1 MRPRPGTESLLD
13 SRFPRNP
20 SMPRPMTPTDAT
32 LCHALEAGFEGL
44 RAGDR
49 ATRERIV
56 ELMAGRMR
64 SMAHRML
71 RSFEAV
77 RRWDD
82 TDDVVQN
89 ASLRFLRA
97 LDETVPE
104 SPKHLV
110 NLAALQ
116 IRRELVDLVRKHRGP
131 ESYAS
136 NHDSNSAI
144 VDGEVVMRVAFAA
157 DPHST
162 DPDID
167 RWTAFHELAER
178 LPPEE
183 RAVFELAWYLGADQT
198 EVATHLGCSVRTVKR
213 RWDGV
218 KQRIRDA
225 CGDTPPPID

>member
-1 MRPRPGTESLLD
+1 MTPRPGDESLIE
-13 SRFPRNP
+13 SGFPRNP
-20 SMPRPMTPTDAT
+20 SMPRPEPATDAT
-32 LCHALEAGFEGL
+32 LCHALEASFEAL

-71 RSFEAV
+71 RSFKAV

-144 VDGEVVMRVAFAA
+144 VDGEVVMRVALAA
-157 DPHST
+157 DPYT
-162 DPDID
+162 ADPEID
-167 RWTAFHELAER
+167 RWTAFHDLAER
-178 LPPEE
+178 LPAEE
-183 RAVFELAWYLGADQT
+183 REVFELAWYVGADQA
-198 EVATHLGCSVRTVKR
+198 EVAAHLGCSVRTVKR
-213 RWDGV
+213 RWDAV
-218 KQRIRDA
+218 KRRIRDA

>member
-1 MRPRPGTESLLD
+1 
-13 SRFPRNP
+13 
-20 SMPRPMTPTDAT
+20 MPRSTPATDAT
-32 LCHALEAGFEGL
+32 LCRALEAGFDAL
-44 RAGDR
+44 RGGDP
-49 ATRERIV
+49 AARERIV
-56 ELMAGRMR
+56 ELMTERMR

-71 RSFEAV
+71 RSYKAV

-157 DPHST
+157 DPHAA
-162 DPDID
+162 DAELD
-167 RWTAFHELAER
+167 RWTALHDLAER
-178 LPPEE
+178 LPADE
-183 RAVFELAWYLGADQT
+183 REVFELAWYLGADQA
-198 EVATHLGCSVRTVKR
+198 EVAAHLGCSVRTVKR
-213 RWDGV
+213 RWDEV

-225 CGDTPPPID
+225 CGDAPPTID

>member
-1 MRPRPGTESLLD
+1 MNRPK
-13 SRFPRNP
+13 P
-20 SMPRPMTPTDAT
+20 SHDAT
-32 LCHALEAGFEGL
+32 LCRALEAGFEAL
-44 RAGDR
+44 RTGDP
-49 ATRERIV
+49 AAREGIV
-56 ELMAGRMR
+56 ELMAARMR
-64 SMAHRML
+64 TMAHRML
-71 RSFEAV
+71 RSFKAV

-144 VDGEVVMRVAFAA
+144 VDGEVVMRVAFAV
-157 DPHST
+157 DPRAA

-167 RWTAFHELAER
+167 RWTAFHDLAER
-178 LPPEE
+178 LPAGE
-183 RAVFELAWYLGADQT
+183 REVFELAWYLGADQA
-198 EVATHLGCSVRTVKR
+198 EVAAHLGCSVRTVKR
-213 RWDGV
+213 RWDDV
-218 KQRIRDA
+218 KRRIRDA
-225 CGDTPPPID
+225 CGDAPPTID

>member
-1 MRPRPGTESLLD
+1 
-13 SRFPRNP
+13 
-20 SMPRPMTPTDAT
+20 MPRSTPPTDAT
-32 LCHALEAGFEGL
+32 LCHALEAVFEPL
-44 RAGDR
+44 RSGDP
-49 ATRERIV
+49 AARERIV
-56 ELMAGRMR
+56 ELMTGRMR

-71 RSFEAV
+71 QSFKAV

-157 DPHST
+157 DPHAA

-167 RWTAFHELAER
+167 RWTAFHDLAER
-178 LPPEE
+178 LPTGE
-183 RAVFELAWYLGADQT
+183 REVFDLAWYLGADQA
-198 EVATHLGCSVRTVKR
+198 EVAAHLGCSVRTVKR
-213 RWDGV
+213 RWDEV

-225 CGDTPPPID
+225 CGDTPPTID